1 MERVFVVST
10 TLILLLSSGIFAIDQ
25 IQGFDIYSSNVGT
38 VTGTGTSAAT
48 SVNFIPVT
56 NAQEAI
62 DGSGQI
68 KVVQTGIGAVIQGG
82 SAVGTCGVYG
92 YDQGVNFVGDQW
104 QTFSDL
110 LSLGLNSQN
119 LSADVEQNVL
129 SAGSLGSAVALQ
141 NLMGGQNQLIITP
154 YGVSVDIQCLGIGLV
169 DGIGGH
175 SSSLISRGLSIQRS
189 SLK

>member
-1 MERVFVVST
+1 MEKVFVVST
-10 TLILLLSSGIFAIDQ
+10 TLILLLTSGTFAIDQ
-25 IQGFDIYSSNVGT
+25 IQSFDIYSSNVGT
-38 VTGTGTSAAT
+38 VTGAGTGTAT

-56 NAQEAI
+56 NAQEAT

-68 KVVQTGIGAVIQGG
+68 KVVQTGIGAVVQGG
-82 SAVGTCGVYG
+82 SAVGTFGLYG
-92 YDQGVNFVGDQW
+92 YDQGLNFVGDQW

-119 LSADVEQNVL
+119 IIADVGQNILTV
-129 SAGSLGSAVALQ
+129 GSLGSAMALQ
-141 NLMGGQNQLIITP
+141 NLMAGQNQLIITP

-169 DGIGGH
+169 DSIGGH
-175 SSSLISRGLSIQRS
+175 SSSLISRGISIQRS

>member
-25 IQGFDIYSSNVGT
+25 IQSFDIYSSNVGT
-38 VTGTGTSAAT
+38 VAGAGTSTAT
-48 SVNFIPVT
+48 SMNFIPVT
-56 NAQEAI
+56 NAQETI

-68 KVVQTGIGAVIQGG
+68 KVLQTGIGAVIQGG
-82 SAVGTCGVYG
+82 SAVGTCGIFG

-110 LSLGLNSQN
+110 LSLGFHGQN
-119 LSADVEQNVL
+119 FSADVGQNVL
-129 SAGSLGSAVALQ
+129 RVGSLGSAVALQ
-141 NLMGGQNQLIITP
+141 NLIGGQSQLMITP
-154 YGVSVDIQCLGIGLV
+154 YGVNVDIQCLGIGLV

-175 SSSLISRGLSIQRS
+175 SSSLISRGLRIQRS
-189 SLK
+189 NLK

>member
-68 KVVQTGIGAVIQGG
+68 KVMQTGIGAVIQGG
-82 SAVGTCGVYG
+82 SAVGTYGLYG
-92 YDQGVNFVGDQW
+92 YDQGANIVGDQW

-110 LSLGLNSQN
+110 LSLGLNSQSI
-119 LSADVEQNVL
+119 SADIGQNVL
-129 SAGSLGSAVALQ
+129 RIGSLGSAMALQ
-141 NLMGGQNQLIITP
+141 NLVGGQSQLIFTP
-154 YGVSVDIQCLGIGLV
+154 YGINVDIRCLGIGLV
-169 DGIGGH
+169 DGIGGR

-189 SLK
+189 NLR